1 MGGGR
6 QMSVEKTIT
15 IKQERAILLLLQG
28 NKAKSVARKMGLS
41 ERTLD
46 RWKRDPAFCAV
57 RDATRQRI
65 FDEAVA
71 KLAGMAD
78 EAVEKL
84 RAILTGKVKPDHG
97 MLRAIEI
104 CLREARATE
113 EVGIRQMIAE
123 LKDEVSRRQA

>member
-1 MGGGR
+1 MA
-6 QMSVEKTIT
+6 EKKTIT
-15 IKQERAILLLLQG
+15 PKQEKAILCLMEGLKLRAV
-28 NKAKSVARKMGLS
+28 AKKIGVG
-41 ERTLD
+41 ERTLA
-46 RWKRDPAFCAV
+46 RWLVDPVFCAE
-57 RDATRQRI
+57 RDATRQRV
-65 FDEAVA
+65 FDQAVF

-78 EAVEKL
+78 AAVEKL

-104 CLREARATE
+104 CLREARSTE

>member
-1 MGGGR
+1 
-6 QMSVEKTIT
+6 MSAEKTISV
-15 IKQERAILLLLQG
+15 KQERAILFLLQG
-28 NKAKSVARKMGLS
+28 LKAKAVARKLGLCQ
-41 ERTLD
+41 RTLD
-46 RWKRDPAFCAV
+46 RWKQDPAFCAV

-71 KLAGMAD
+71 KLAFMAD

-84 RAILTGKVKPDHG
+84 RDILTGKVKPDHG

-123 LKDEVSRRQA
+123 LKDEVARRQA